1 MNEFT
6 NSQISLSPSNNHFIL
21 NAPCLIFNMSDSFP
35 NYLLNGLSK
44 DNISMSCVCW
54 SDENLIFGGL
64 EDFSI
69 GIYYFEQK

>member
-1 MNEFT
+1 
-6 NSQISLSPSNNHFIL
+6 
-21 NAPCLIFNMSDSFP
+21 
-35 NYLLNGLSK
+35 
-44 DNISMSCVCW
+44 MSCVCW